1 MPSKPNISYDEAK
14 KLVLHEDPEVRKE
27 LAARDDVSPE
37 ILYFLAEDKSAEVR
51 QTVAKNAKAPR
62 QTHSLLARDED
73 TEVRSG
79 LAEKLSRIAPDLSDD
94 DRDKIRQSTHE
105 ALDILARDQI
115 SVVRQVLSETLKDVA
130 NISPDVIKLLAMDSE
145 IAVAGPVLEYSP
157 VLTDDDLIE
166 IVKSGPTHGGIGAVS
181 RRSGVSEMLADAI
194 VATDDVHGIA
204 DLLANETA
212 QIREQTLDDL
222 IDRADTIELW
232 HAPLVNRPALPSGA
246 AIRLARFVADDLLD
260 QLTAR
265 DDLDE
270 ETLMAVKSMV
280 RRRIDGNPKEGGG
293 EGADIPGV
301 EPPIEVAKRL
311 LAAGRLDAK
320 VLSKALASGDKSL
333 ILASLSVLTGLS
345 MAVVDRAF
353 TAHSAKGI
361 VSLVWK
367 AQLPMQ
373 LAVQVQQRM
382 AGIAPAEIIEAG
394 QNGEYPFTDDEM
406 NWQISSFTDETDT
419 KIQ

>member
-1 MPSKPNISYDEAK
+1 MPPDKKISYGEAK
-14 KLVLHEDPEVRKE
+14 KLVRHKDPEVRKK
-27 LAARDDVSPE
+27 LAARDDLSPE
-37 ILYFLAEDKSAEVR
+37 ILYFLAEDKSVEVR
-51 QTVAKNAKAPR
+51 QIVAMNARAPR
-62 QTHSLLARDED
+62 QTHGLLARDEA

-94 DRDKIRQSTHE
+94 DRDKIRQSTNE

-115 SVVRQVLSETLKDVA
+115 SVVRQILSETLKDVT
-130 NISPDVIKLLAMDSE
+130 NVSSDVIRRLAMDSE

-166 IVKSGPTHGGIGAVS
+166 IINSGPANGGLGAVS
-181 RRSGVSEMLADAI
+181 RRSGVSELLADAI
-194 VATDDVHGIA
+194 VATDDLTAIA
-204 DLLANETA
+204 DLLGNDTA

-222 IDRADTIELW
+222 IDRADTIVLW
-232 HAPLVNRPALPSGA
+232 HAPLVNRPKLPSNA
-246 AIRLARFVADDLLD
+246 ATRLARFVADDLLD

-270 ETLMAVKSMV
+270 ETLKAVKSMV
-280 RRRIDGNPKEGGG
+280 RRRIDAGPNKGGG
-293 EGADIPGV
+293 EDGGFPGV

-320 VLSKALASGDKSL
+320 VLSRALASGDKLL
-333 ILASLSVLTGLS
+333 IRASLSVLTGLS
-345 MAVVDRAF
+345 MPVIDDIFAS
-353 TAHSAKGI
+353 HSAKSI
-361 VSLVWK
+361 VSLVW
-367 AQLPMQ
+367 AARLPMQ

-394 QNGEYPFTDDEM
+394 QRGEYPFTNDEM
-406 NWQISSFTDETDT
+406 NWQISSFTDGTD
-419 KIQ
+419 KQE